1 MLSRWRRWCKTFF
14 GHPSVSKEISKRI
27 LDRLNIDNKDEI
39 LYIIENHD
47 SIIDTNN
54 IKDRNTE
61 IKRLKVQYADAY
73 AHSPSTLQKRIL
85 RLNSIKD
92 LI

>member
-1 MLSRWRRWCKTFF
+1 MYNINDYIIYRNEVCKI
-14 GHPSVSKEISKRI
+14 K
-27 LDRLNIDNKDEI
+27 EI

-54 IKDRNTE
+54 IKNRSTE

-73 AHSPSTLQKRIL
+73 AHSPSIIKKRIL
-85 RLNSIKD
+85 RLNSIKE

>member
-1 MLSRWRRWCKTFF
+1 MLSRWRRRSKTFF
-14 GHPSVSKEISKRI
+14 GHPRVSKEISKRI
-27 LDRLNIDNKDEI
+27 LDRLNIDNKDV
-39 LYIIENHD
+39 YIIENHD

-61 IKRLKVQYADAY
+61 IKRLKAQYADAY